1 MTGLRHGSLFSG
13 YGGLDIAIADVF
25 GAETVWVSDI
35 EPGPC
40 KVLAHRYPDVPNLGD
55 ITRIDWQAVAANPD
69 LEVDLISGGSPCQD
83 ISTAGR
89 GAGMVAGTRSNLW
102 VEMREAI
109 RVLRPMFVVWENV
122 AAARSA
128 KAASASLPD
137 HLERAIAHHARVA
150 QEARNGTPRQIL
162 NRRAAAR
169 LMERRT
175 RLVGDHPAG
184 VPALRAIGRVLGD
197 LASLGFDAEW
207 VGLPASGVGAPH
219 RRFRE
224 FVLGA
229 DERGREW
236 LAAHAAGLGHERPGL
251 TRDGG
256 ARPPDGDRGPVALL
270 PTPTTQDGANT
281 AGPSTFGRNT
291 LPLNAVVTLLPTPQA
306 SLADHNRANGVDP
319 EIRRGQGRQ
328 VSLADVA
335 RHELLPTPRAT
346 RGGSSTE
353 TVDLLPTPRCASGMT
368 APLRPDARDISR
380 LEDAVAV
387 HLLPTPRATDGTKG
401 GPNQRGSSG
410 DLMPPSAVHADWG
423 KYAAAIARW
432 EAINGPAPKP
442 TTRGK
447 KGNPKLNPAFALWM
461 MGVPAGWV
469 TDVPGVTDNEAL
481 RLAGNGVCPPQAAAA
496 LRTCVERLAV
506 AESLGGAA

>member
-1 MTGLRHGSLFSG
+1 MTSLRHGSLFSG
-13 YGGLDIAIADVF
+13 YGGIDIAIADVF

-69 LEVDLISGGSPCQD
+69 LGVDLISGGSPCQD

-122 AAARSA
+122 GAARSA
-128 KAASASLPD
+128 RAASRFHPD
-137 HLERAIAHHARVA
+137 HIDRAIDHHLTVKETSRDPEVK
-150 QEARNGTPRQIL
+150 ERH
-162 NRRAAAR
+162 RRAAHR
-169 LMERRT
+169 LMEQRARR
-175 RLVGDHPAG
+175 LG
-184 VPALRAIGRVLGD
+184 VPYPKPSLRALGRVLGD
-197 LASLGFDAEW
+197 LASLGFDAE
-207 VGLPASGVGAPH
+207 VVALPASGVGAPH
-219 RRFRE
+219 RRLRY
-224 FVLGA
+224 FVLAA
-229 DERGREW
+229 DARGREW
-236 LAAHAAGLGHERPGL
+236 LAAHAALADSNIESGVERRLAATGEAPRGRALGDVAG
-251 TRDGG
+251 RDR
-256 ARPPDGDRGPVALL
+256 APVTLL

-281 AGPSTFGRNT
+281 GGPSTFGRNT
-291 LPLNAVVTLLPTPQA
+291 LPLNAVVTL
-306 SLADHNRANGVDP
+306 
-319 EIRRGQGRQ
+319 I
-328 VSLADVA
+328 
-335 RHELLPTPRAT
+335 PTPRAT

-353 TVDLLPTPRCASGMT
+353 TVA
-368 APLRPDARDISR
+368 
-380 LEDAVAV
+380 
-387 HLLPTPRATDGTKG
+387 LLPTPRATDGDKG

-410 DLMPPSAVHADWG
+410 DLMLPSAVCQLLPTPTVATEQAWG
-423 KYAAAIARW
+423 PYAAAISRW
-432 EAINGPAPKP
+432 EAINGPAPNP

-469 TDVPGVTDNEAL
+469 TDVPDITDNEAL
-481 RLAGNGVCPPQAAAA
+481 RLAGNGVCPPQAVAA
-496 LRTCVERLAV
+496 LRLCAARMAV